1 MSLTATSTSE
11 SRLFQ
16 KTGSSARAWTRGD
29 RAIDPRAARASR
41 RLSVMIHLAP
51 DITGVAS
58 PLGEGS
64 MKTLVLAFSVVLCAS
79 QEKGQW
85 VPISESVTSKV
96 KTAWPGLTAGIAVDP
111 STGDVYMAVSG
122 AGLYKSTDKG
132 ATFERCDGEMVG
144 GRCET
149 GAALCV
155 DPERPGRIACFML
168 DGKSARTLDG
178 GKTWVAINDKSRG
191 FDYVAVDWSD
201 PKARRMFG
209 VRHESGEIGLLSEDG
224 ATWKVLDKPWKAF
237 GSSISTRSSR
247 SGARAS
253 SARRTAA
260 RPGR

>member
-132 ATFERCDGEMVG
+132 ATIERCDGEMVG

-155 DPERPGRIACFML
+155 DPERPGRIACFMM
-168 DGKSARTLDG
+168 DGKSARALDG
-178 GKTWVAINDKSRG
+178 RRRDLVEGLRSRPDRPAG
-191 FDYVAVDWSD
+191 DCLQGGRVLADGEGHD
-201 PKARRMFG
+201 LEQRQG
-209 VRHESGEIGLLSEDG
+209 RHLG
-224 ATWKVLDKPWKAF
+224 
-237 GSSISTRSSR
+237 
-247 SGARAS
+247 GAR
-253 SARRTAA
+253 
-260 RPGR
+260 G